1 MISSTAATIFS
12 RRDLLHQLAA
22 VLAGFLLFCFCLF
35 FFRFVPLW
43 KWAFSF
49 FLFFILLFIS
59 SSKSALAR
67 VILRYGPFFSLSPA
81 DDFFLK
87 FIFCG
92 FCCCSPFFF
101 RFFSLSFEDSQT
113 SRVIFLSSRSC
124 TFKAL
129 DGRVISFLVFA
140 RGGSRTFFFCFFFL
154 LFSRKSEKE
163 KEKRPVRFSGTK
175 KKESERVGVA
185 LLFCCSC
192 SSWNSIGFRQRSLS
206 LS

>member
-22 VLAGFLLFCFCLF
+22 VLAGFLLFCFCFCLF
-35 FFRFVPLW
+35 FFVSFRFGHGRFLSF
-43 KWAFSF
+43 FSF
-49 FLFFILLFIS
+49 FFCSFPPRKVLSPEWFCVTVLFFRFRLPTI
-59 SSKSALAR
+59 
-67 VILRYGPFFSLSPA
+67 
-81 DDFFLK
+81 FFLK

-92 FCCCSPFFF
+92 FCCCSPFSFVFF
-101 RFFSLSFEDSQT
+101 LSLSFEDSQT

-175 KKESERVGVA
+175 KKRKWTSRRCSFVLL
-185 LLFCCSC
+185 LLF
-192 SSWNSIGFRQRSLS
+192 
-206 LS
+206 